1 MTCRAVISRRIVTN
15 GLTLGDIS
23 VMTIC
28 TSVSIWTGVD
38 KRCTSKGRGV
48 MARVAIQEGIGRH
61 VVWEFTDASHIV
73 MAGVTTTHK
82 RWAGMC
88 KGARAKSTWGMA
100 STAILNGRHMFV

>member
-1 MTCRAVISRRIVTN
+1 MIKRFASTDITVMAGQAVA
-15 GLTLGDIS
+15 G
-23 VMTIC
+23 IC
-28 TSVSIWTGVD
+28 ARVV

-82 RWAGMC
+82 RRAGMS
-88 KGARAKSTWGMA
+88 KGASAKSPRGMA